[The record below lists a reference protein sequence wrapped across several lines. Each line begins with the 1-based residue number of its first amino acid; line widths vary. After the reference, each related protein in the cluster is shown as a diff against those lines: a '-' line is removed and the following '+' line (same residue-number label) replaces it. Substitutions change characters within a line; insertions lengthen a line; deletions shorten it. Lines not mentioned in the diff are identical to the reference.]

1 MYNINVDVKMKKPVV
16 VIIKASP
23 WKHYALFKRHPEYI
37 AISNLIER
45 HPDVN
50 FVLTGTSKSPLSG
63 YRIKDNVIAW
73 DIPSPKELVGH
84 FTYQLRLFKIFLENR
99 PRVIIS
105 MGLTNVV
112 PCLIFSFFSF
122 RSKVAPVFIGEFDYH
137 GRKIAGTVLNCLQ
150 FKFMSLI
157 LRVSQTKM
165 PNIFAL
171 SRFERKGIEKM
182 APNLK
187 GKITLVA
194 YPISSLFRSV
204 RRKLDDDSRTPTILT
219 VAGIEPRKGLDVL
232 VKAVSLIAK
241 EVRPKA
247 VIKGEIRDHT
257 YMQQLNTLVE
267 KLALADWIRFDNSTI
282 DYDALCQY
290 YQAATLFV
298 FPTRDDSLGVVVLEA
313 LHSGLPVVA
322 TSVGGIPDMIQS
334 QVNGILI
341 EPNNP
346 KELANVISWLL
357 KDKDSRVALAR
368 NAVSTLQ
375 VHYYN
380 RITLEDA
387 FEKSIQRLDK

>member
-1 MYNINVDVKMKKPVV
+1 

-23 WKHYALFKRHPEYI
+23 WRRYALFKRHPEYL

-45 HPDVN
+45 HTDLD
-50 FVLTGTSKSPLSG
+50 FVLTGTSKSRLSC
-63 YRIKDNVIAW
+63 YYIKDNVIAW
-73 DIPSPKELVGH
+73 DIPLPKGLLGH
-84 FTYQLRLFKIFLENR
+84 FTYQLHLFKIFLENR
-99 PRVIIS
+99 PSVIIS

-112 PCLIFSFFSF
+112 PCLVFSFLSF
-122 RSKVAPVFIGEFDYH
+122 RSKVAPIFIGEFDYH
-137 GRKIAGTVLNCLQ
+137 GRRIAGRLLNCAQ
-150 FKFMSLI
+150 FKLMSLL

-187 GKITLVA
+187 GKITLVS
-194 YPISSLFRSV
+194 YPISSLFHPV
-204 RRKLDDDSRTPTILT
+204 GRKSDDDSRTPIILT

-232 VKAVSLIAK
+232 VKAVSLIPK
-241 EVRPKA
+241 EIRPKA
-247 VIKGEIRDHT
+247 VIKGGIRDYT
-257 YMQQLNTLVE
+257 YMRQLNTLVE
-267 KLALADWIRFDNSTI
+267 KLALADWIRFDSSTI
-282 DYDALCQY
+282 DYDDLRQY
-290 YQAATLFV
+290 YQAASLFV

-322 TSVGGIPDMIQS
+322 TSVGGIPDMIQNG
-334 QVNGILI
+334 VNGILI

-346 KELANVISWLL
+346 QELANVISRLL
-357 KDKDSRVALAR
+357 KDKTSRVALAR

-375 VHYYN
+375 SHYYN

-387 FEKSIQRLDK
+387 LEKSIQRLDK